1 VTDRENPYRRIVTEM
16 NGGVGW
22 RDLSGDATPGTDR
35 RPADRDAMI
44 TGIETV
50 LVEANFPW
58 TLVVV
63 HTDAGVY
70 GLGEAFLG
78 PANEAV
84 RFLEPALV
92 GENPL
97 DVERLAEHAT
107 QLLSG
112 VGGSVGNA
120 QAAVAGIETALWD
133 AAGRLLGLPVYQ
145 LLGGKFRDEVRLYA
159 DCHAGADL
167 SAAAEAEA
175 GVGVGD
181 GAEGGDGDGGIY
193 EPAAYARAAEA
204 ALADGFDALKFD
216 LDAPEPAADTAT
228 RRLSGDAV
236 ERAVETVAA
245 VRDAVGDAT
254 LAVDLHWNFS
264 VESAVRVAR
273 ALEGHGLAWIEDPVP
288 PESVDAHRRVTEATS
303 VPILTGENLTRTEG
317 FLPFLAA
324 GALDLAAPDPQKCGG
339 LAEFR
344 RIATLADAHAVPV
357 APHNV
362 SSPVGTVANV
372 HACASVPNATLLEY
386 HSREVDW
393 WESMHAG
400 EPLIADG
407 RIAVPE
413 GPGLGIDLDWDV
425 VADHLAPGASLPDV
439 PDA

>member
-35 RPADRDAMI
+35 RPPDRDAAI

-63 HTDAGVY
+63 HTDAGLY

-78 PANEAV
+78 PASEAV

-112 VGGSVGNA
+112 VGGSVGSA

-133 AAGRLLGLPVYQ
+133 LAGRLLNLPVYQ

-167 SAAAEAEA
+167 SAAAETGAQAGADGSERA
-175 GVGVGD
+175 GV
-181 GAEGGDGDGGIY
+181 Y

-228 RRLSGDAV
+228 RRLSSDAV
-236 ERAVETVAA
+236 ERAAETVAT

-264 VESAVRVAR
+264 VESAVRIAR
-273 ALEGHGLAWIEDPVP
+273 ALEGHDLAWIEDPVP
-288 PESVDAHRRVTEATS
+288 PEGVDAHRRVTEATS

-317 FLPFLAA
+317 FLPFLTA

-413 GPGLGIDLDWDV
+413 RPGLGIDLDWDV
-425 VADHLAPGASLPDV
+425 VAEHLAPGASLPDV